1 MSKPQA
7 VDYKKVGL
15 LSLVLVF
22 WAGVCAKQMNHSP
35 TPSQDAASV
44 EAPGSSAQAP
54 APGPQ
59 LIQESV
65 AATHPSMPVENTGP
79 VKNVILMIGDGM
91 GVQQVGQAV
100 IYRQLRKAGDPE
112 LALEKMMK
120 GHASGLTRTTSYGD
134 IVTDSAAAAT
144 AIACGMKVLN
154 ETVGLDPNGYPC
166 ETILEKAEKMG
177 KATGLVSTTRITHAT
192 PASFAGHQVF
202 RDMENELAE
211 DMIERHDIDVLLSGG
226 IANFIPQYRDE
237 VKKEPM
243 KALDLE
249 ECVGLK
255 PEIDGKSKREDQ
267 KNLIAAAKS
276 KGMTFVCRSEQL
288 DRISLAPDTK
298 VLGLFSASVMPMIQ
312 ERRSIASLPSLAQM
326 TKASLALLDRKPKGF
341 FLMVEGG
348 LIDYAGHDNDAG
360 TMLQETLDFDEA
372 IQVAM
377 DYVDRHPDTLLIVTA
392 DHETGGF
399 GFSYGKKIEFEL
411 ALPSGL
417 AYHKPYDFAAFTKYD
432 YLIKQKKSFRAILE
446 PITKKLYPKEPAEK
460 PYTMNAAVKDLTA
473 AIQKESSYSISE
485 EEARRILHR
494 EPGAKDASP
503 HDFPE
508 FYVHSSIHPNI
519 LGRAVSDQNHA
530 VWASGTHTAT
540 PILTMA
546 RGPSR
551 YADRVKGFIDN
562 TDIYKIIED
571 ALNNR

>member
-1 MSKPQA
+1 
-7 VDYKKVGL
+7 
-15 LSLVLVF
+15 
-22 WAGVCAKQMNHSP
+22 
-35 TPSQDAASV
+35 
-44 EAPGSSAQAP
+44 
-54 APGPQ
+54 
-59 LIQESV
+59 
-65 AATHPSMPVENTGP
+65 
-79 VKNVILMIGDGM
+79 MIGDGM

-100 IYRQLRKAGDPE
+100 MYRQLRKASEPE
-112 LALEKMMK
+112 LALERMMK
-120 GHASGLTRTTSYGD
+120 GQASGLMRTTSYGD

-144 AIACGMKVLN
+144 AMACGMKVLN

-166 ETILEKAEKMG
+166 ETLLEKAAKMG

-192 PASFAGHQVF
+192 PASFAGHQVY

-211 DMIERHDIDVLLSGG
+211 DMIERHDIDVMLSGG

-243 KALDLE
+243 KAVDLE

-267 KNLIAAAKS
+267 KNLIATAKS

-298 VLGLFSASVMPMIQ
+298 VLGLFSSSVMPMIQ
-312 ERRSIASLPSLAQM
+312 ERRAIASLPSLAQM
-326 TKASLALLDRKPKGF
+326 TKSSLDLLDRKPNGF

-360 TMLQETLDFDEA
+360 TMLQETLDFDES

-377 DYVDRHPDTLLIVTA
+377 NYVDRHPDTLLIVTA

-399 GFSYGKKIEFEL
+399 GFAYGKEIEFEL

-432 YLIKQKKSFRAILE
+432 YLIKQKKSFRGILD
-446 PITKKLYPKEPAEK
+446 PITKKLYPAKGADKSYAMDE
-460 PYTMNAAVKDLTA
+460 AVKELLATMKKETA
-473 AIQKESSYSISE
+473 YHLDEQ
-485 EEARRILHR
+485 EARRILDR
-494 EPGAKDASP
+494 KPGAKDASP
-503 HDFPE
+503 DDFAE
-508 FYVHSSIHPNI
+508 FYVHSSIHPDI
-519 LGRAVSDQNHA
+519 LGREVSDQNHA

-540 PILTMA
+540 PVLTMA
-546 RGPSR
+546 KGPSR
-551 YADRVKGFIDN
+551 YADRVRGFIDN
-562 TDIYKIIED
+562 TDIFKIIED

>member
-22 WAGVCAKQMNHSP
+22 WAGVCAKQMGQTKAP
-35 TPSQDAASV
+35 EALVTATEPASQAS
-44 EAPGSSAQAP
+44 AS
-54 APGPQ
+54 GPQ

-65 AATHPSMPVENTGP
+65 AATHSAMSTENAGP

-100 IYRQLRKAGDPE
+100 MYRQLRKAGDPE
-112 LALEKMMK
+112 LAMEKMMK
-120 GHASGLTRTTSYGD
+120 GQPSGLTRTTSYGD

-211 DMIERHDIDVLLSGG
+211 DMVERHDIDVMLSGG

-276 KGMTFVCRSEQL
+276 KGMTFVCRAEQL

-326 TKASLALLDRKPKGF
+326 TKASLDLLDRKPKGF

-432 YLIKQKKSFRAILE
+432 YLIKQKKSFRAILD
-446 PITKKLYPKEPAEK
+446 PITKKLYSKDGEA
-460 PYTMNAAVKDLTA
+460 YGMDAAVKDLLAIVKKETA
-473 AIQKESSYSISE
+473 YSLSE
-485 EEARRILHR
+485 EEAHRILER
-494 EPGAKDASP
+494 KPGAKDASP
-503 HDFPE
+503 DDFSE
-508 FYVHSSIHPNI
+508 FYVHSSIHPDI
-519 LGRAVSDQNHA
+519 MGREVSDQNHA

-540 PILTMA
+540 PVLTMA

-571 ALNNR
+571 AFNNR

>member
-1 MSKPQA
+1 MAKPQA
-7 VDYKKVGL
+7 VNYKKVGL

-22 WAGVCAKQMNHSP
+22 WAGICATQMGGSEK
-35 TPSQDAASV
+35 AA
-44 EAPGSSAQAP
+44 APQPAAEP

-65 AATHPSMPVENTGP
+65 AATHPSMPVEKAGP

-91 GVQQVGQAV
+91 GIQQVGQAV
-100 IYRQLRKAGDPE
+100 IYRQLRKAGEPE

-120 GHASGLTRTTSYGD
+120 GHSSGLTRTTSYGE

-211 DMIERHDIDVLLSGG
+211 DMIERHDIDVMLSGG

-237 VKKEPM
+237 VKREPM
-243 KALDLE
+243 KAVDLE

-326 TKASLALLDRKPKGF
+326 TQAALNLLDRKPKGF

-377 DYVDRHPDTLLIVTA
+377 NYVDRHPDTLLIITA

-399 GFSYGKKIEFEL
+399 GFAYGKKIEFEL

-432 YLIKQKKSFRAILE
+432 FLIKQKKSFRAILE
-446 PITKKLYPKEPAEK
+446 PITKKLYSKDGEK
-460 PYTMNAAVKDLTA
+460 TYSMDAAVKDLMA
-473 AIQKESSYSISE
+473 AIKKETSYSIGE
-485 EEARRILHR
+485 AEARRILHR

-503 HDFPE
+503 EDFPE

-540 PILTMA
+540 PILTLA
-546 RGPSR
+546 RGPAR
-551 YADRVKGFIDN
+551 YAERVKGFIDN

>member
-1 MSKPQA
+1 MAKPHE
-7 VDYKKVGL
+7 VDYKKAGL
-15 LSLVLVF
+15 LSLALVL
-22 WAGVCAKQMNHSP
+22 WAGFCAKHMESKAP
-35 TPSQDAASV
+35 TPSVAATAS
-44 EAPGSSAQAP
+44 AP
-54 APGPQ
+54 APAGEASAGGTH

-65 AATHPSMPVENTGP
+65 AATHPSLPADDSGP

-100 IYRQLRKAGDPE
+100 LYRQLRKAGESE
-112 LALEKMMK
+112 LALEKLMK
-120 GHASGLTRTTSYGD
+120 NPSGLTRTTSYGD

-144 AIACGMKVLN
+144 AMACGMKVLN
-154 ETVGLDPNGYPC
+154 ETVGLDANGYPC

-211 DMIERHDIDVLLSGG
+211 DMIERHDIDVMLSGG

-243 KALDLE
+243 KAIDLE

-267 KNLIAAAKS
+267 KNLIATAKS
-276 KGMTFVCRSEQL
+276 KGFTFVCRAEQL
-288 DRISLAPDTK
+288 DRISLIPDTK

-312 ERRSIASLPSLAQM
+312 ERRAIASLPSLAQM
-326 TKASLALLDRKPKGF
+326 TKTSLDLLDRKPKGF

-399 GFSYGKKIEFEL
+399 GFSYGKKIQYEM

-432 YLIKQKKSFRAILE
+432 YLVKQKKSFRAILD
-446 PITKKLYPKEPAEK
+446 PITKDLYSKDK
-460 PYTMNAAVKDLTA
+460 SYSLDAAVKDLLASLKKDTA
-473 AIQKESSYSISE
+473 YSISE
-485 EEARRILHR
+485 EQARRVLFR

-503 HDFPE
+503 DDFSE
-508 FYVHSSIHPNI
+508 FYVHSSIHPDI
-519 LGRAVSDQNHA
+519 LGREVSSQNHA

-540 PILTMA
+540 PVLTMA
-546 RGPSR
+546 KGPAR